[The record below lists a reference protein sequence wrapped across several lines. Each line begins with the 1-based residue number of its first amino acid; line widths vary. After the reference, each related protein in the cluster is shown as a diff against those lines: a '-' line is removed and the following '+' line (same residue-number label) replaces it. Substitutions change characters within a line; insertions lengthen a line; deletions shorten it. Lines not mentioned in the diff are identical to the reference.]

1 METIEK
7 LDEQRKRS
15 RTKSFNAYNKA
26 KQFLNPSKLDK
37 KKANALIDKSISHGA
52 KEIKK
57 IDEILD
63 YIKSVKKKEKR

>member
-26 KQFLNPSKLDK
+26 KESPML
-37 KKANALIDKSISHGA
+37 
-52 KEIKK
+52 
-57 IDEILD
+57 
-63 YIKSVKKKEKR
+63 